1 MDISSQIES
10 VYVYL
15 AEEFAEEGPGGVV
28 RRIAMTQNRERDDI
42 RRYLEQTL
50 SEGAQ
55 RELALAFSAINEG
68 HHRS

>member
-15 AEEFAEEGPGGVV
+15 AEEGPGGVV